1 MWKYVININNL
12 SKRVD
17 LRKVTGYESDERVK
31 SSQTPL
37 NDFDTS
43 KNILN
48 ISKQFKQNVVKI
60 FEPLPSKVNDSVN
73 SDIVTNLMSIDGY
86 LKSPN
91 LKKALLEDL

>member
-1 MWKYVININNL
+1 M
-12 SKRVD
+12 D
-17 LRKVTGYESDERVK
+17 LRNVTGYESDERVK
-31 SSQTPL
+31 YSQTPL

-60 FEPLPSKVNDSVN
+60 FEPLPSKLNDSVI

-86 LKSPN
+86 LKSSN

>member
-1 MWKYVININNL
+1 M
-12 SKRVD
+12 D
-17 LRKVTGYESDERVK
+17 LRNVTGYESDERVK
-31 SSQTPL
+31 YSQTPV

-48 ISKQFKQNVVKI
+48 ISKQFKQNVAKI
-60 FEPLPSKVNDSVN
+60 FEPLPSKLNDSVI
-73 SDIVTNLMSIDGY
+73 SDNVTNLMSIDGY

>member
-1 MWKYVININNL
+1 M
-12 SKRVD
+12 D
-17 LRKVTGYESDERVK
+17 LRNVTGYESDERVK
-31 SSQTPL
+31 YSQTPV

-60 FEPLPSKVNDSVN
+60 FEPLPSKPNDSVI
-73 SDIVTNLMSIDGY
+73 SDNVTNLMSIDGY

>member
-1 MWKYVININNL
+1 M
-12 SKRVD
+12 D
-17 LRKVTGYESDERVK
+17 LRNVTGYESDERVK
-31 SSQTPL
+31 YSQIPV

-60 FEPLPSKVNDSVN
+60 FEPLPSKLNDSVI
-73 SDIVTNLMSIDGY
+73 SDNVTNPMSIDGY

>member
-1 MWKYVININNL
+1 M
-12 SKRVD
+12 D
-17 LRKVTGYESDERVK
+17 LRNVTGYESDERVK
-31 SSQTPL
+31 YSQTPL

-60 FEPLPSKVNDSVN
+60 FEPIPSKLNDSVI

-86 LKSPN
+86 LKSSN

>member
-1 MWKYVININNL
+1 M
-12 SKRVD
+12 D
-17 LRKVTGYESDERVK
+17 LRNVTGYESDERVK
-31 SSQTPL
+31 YSQTPV

-48 ISKQFKQNVVKI
+48 ISKQVKQNVVKI
-60 FEPLPSKVNDSVN
+60 FEPLPSKLNDSVI
-73 SDIVTNLMSIDGY
+73 SDNVTNLMSIDGY